1 MRMSSLRLCVTAC
14 LLLFAAG
21 CDHRTPIPPPQT
33 SDSDR
38 KADVT
43 SAVERSRDSA
53 SQRPAGTRD
62 LGAAA
67 LSPVDKLFLA
77 NAAATGLA
85 EVEAGRL
92 ALQKADNPKV
102 KDFARHVIREY
113 TRLNEELRQIAAEKG
128 IGIDREVHGE
138 PRDDLQR
145 LRALSGEEFDAAYVR
160 SFGFEGHKKATA
172 LFERQ
177 IREGRDAQLK
187 RLAEKALPELRDQHA
202 MAEYLIL
209 AASR

>member
-1 MRMSSLRLCVTAC
+1 MIFLRPCVAAC
-14 LLLFAAG
+14 FLLLAAG
-21 CDHRTPIPPPQT
+21 CDNRTPIPPPET
-33 SDSDR
+33 SGSDR
-38 KADVT
+38 KAEDVT
-43 SAVERSRDSA
+43 SGVERSGDSA
-53 SQRPAGTRD
+53 AQRPAGTRD

-67 LSPVDKLFLA
+67 LSPVDRLFLS

-85 EVEAGRL
+85 EVEAGKL

-102 KDFARHVIREY
+102 KDFARHVIRRY
-113 TRLNEELRQIAAEKG
+113 TQLNEELRQIAADKG
-128 IGIDREVHGE
+128 IGIDREVRGE
-138 PRDDLQR
+138 PRDELQR

-160 SFGFEGHKKATA
+160 TFGFERHKKATA

-187 RLAEKALPELRDQHA
+187 RLAEKALPKLRDQHA